1 MHPITLSPAHRYA
14 DPAGAEYLGVTS
26 MLKAAGLMGDT
37 PFYTD
42 EARDRGSYIHQ
53 AIAYDIVGDLVEPAD
68 DDPIR
73 PYVVA
78 FRQWLEDTR
87 AETIYAERPMADPTL
102 RLAGTVDW
110 IGQIRGAVYVVD
122 HKSGTEAPWHA
133 LQTACYAHLAFVNEL
148 GARFKRAALYLR
160 DDGTY
165 RFVEHPDRNDWKIAA
180 AALAVARWRSIHGC

>member
-37 PFYTD
+37 PFYT
-42 EARDRGSYIHQ
+42 EESRDRGSYVHQ
-53 AIAYDIVGDLVEPAD
+53 AIAYDLVGDLVEPAD

-78 FRQWLEDTR
+78 FRQWVLDAR
-87 AETIYAERPMADPTL
+87 PETILAERAMADPTL
-102 RLAGTVDW
+102 KVAGTVDLVCR
-110 IGQIRGAVYVVD
+110 IQDATYVVD
-122 HKSGTEAPWHA
+122 HKTGTEAPWHA

-165 RFVEHPDRNDWKIAA
+165 RFVEHADRQDWDIAR
-180 AALAVARWRSIHGC
+180 AALTLARWRSIHGC